1 MKDSG
6 IEWIGEIPDDWKVG
20 KIKWMSDIYTGNS
33 IPTEIKDTYNDSV
46 DAVPYIA
53 TKDISLRSNH
63 IDYENGIFIKNQD
76 NSFKRAPANS
86 TLLCIEGGSAG
97 RKISFTNQEVAFV
110 NKLCCF
116 KPDGEN
122 SKYIYYYLQ
131 SPAFKSEFDLNISGL
146 IGGVSIGLLKNHSI
160 TIPPNK
166 EQQKIANFLD
176 QKVSEIDHI
185 LEKTRESIEE
195 YKKYKQSII
204 TEVVTKGL
212 NPYVEMKDSGIEWIG
227 EIPEH
232 WKMIRMKNTSWLK
245 GRIGWQGLK
254 SSEYIEEGPF
264 LITGTDFTYGKI
276 NWDTCVHI
284 TEERFE
290 EAPEIHIIEDDL
302 LITKD
307 GTVGKVAIV
316 KNCPQKVSLNSGV
329 MIIRNTNKIKYD
341 SKFLY
346 YILLSD
352 EFWTWFNSNISGN
365 STIIHLYQ
373 EQFYNFRYVLPPIDE
388 QIQIIEFLDEKVK
401 TIDSLISQKE
411 TLLKDLEL
419 YKKSL
424 IYECVTGKR
433 EVM

>member
-33 IPTEIKDTYNDSV
+33 IPTEIKDIYNDSV

-122 SKYIYYYLQ
+122 PKYIYYYLQ

-204 TEVVTKGL
+204 TEAVTKGL
-212 NPYVEMKDSGIEWIG
+212 NPDVEMKDSGIELIG
-227 EIPEH
+227 EIPKH
-232 WKMIRMKNTSWLK
+232 WKAAKTKHVTSKITDGAHVSPDTNNGKYDFISTVNIKSDKIDFYDCLK
-245 GRIGWQGLK
+245 T
-254 SSEYIEEGPF
+254 SEDSYLQLVNNGCKPLVGDV
-264 LITGTDFTYGKI
+264 LIS
-276 NWDTCVHI
+276 
-284 TEERFE
+284 
-290 EAPEIHIIEDDL
+290 
-302 LITKD
+302 KD
-307 GTVGKVAIV
+307 GTVGKTVVIDFEKDFVVAS
-316 KNCPQKVSLNSGV
+316 SLVIMRSLD
-329 MIIRNTNKIKYD
+329 IINPFYLNYVLKSY
-341 SKFLY
+341 FV
-346 YILLSD
+346 
-352 EFWTWFNSNISGN
+352 
-365 STIIHLYQ
+365 Q
-373 EQFYNFRYVLPPIDE
+373 EQLNTLMKGTGLKRVSVANNGNLLITIPSKDE
-388 QIQIIEFLDEKVK
+388 QVDIICYLNNKCNE
-401 TIDSLISQKE
+401 IDSLISQKE

-433 EVM
+433 EV